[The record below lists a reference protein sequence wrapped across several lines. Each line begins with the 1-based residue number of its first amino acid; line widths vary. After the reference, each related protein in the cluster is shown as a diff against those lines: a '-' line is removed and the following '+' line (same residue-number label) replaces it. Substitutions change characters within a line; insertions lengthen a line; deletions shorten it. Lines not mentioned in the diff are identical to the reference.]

1 MPSIIPDS
9 HRDLLEK
16 PIVVTLIT
24 ITPENKPHAVAVWQ
38 KFDGEHILISIDYG
52 TRKHKNILA
61 NPNVAV
67 SVLDPT
73 NPYRYLTVNGT
84 AEAVEEGALEIL
96 DELTRSYLGKPEYF
110 GHVEPLTSKE
120 TYRGCV
126 LKITPQHIIKAG

>member
-1 MPSIIPDS
+1 MSSIIPDS

-24 ITPENKPHAVAVWQ
+24 ITPDNKPHAVAVWQ
-38 KFDGEHILISIDYG
+38 KFDGEHILISVDYG

-67 SVLDPT
+67 SVLDPQD
-73 NPYRYLTVNGT
+73 PYRYLTVNGT
-84 AEAVEEGALEIL
+84 AEAIEAGALELL
-96 DELTRSYLGKPEYF
+96 DELTRFYKGKPEYF
-110 GHVEPLTSKE
+110 GYVEAVERKE

-126 LKITPQHIIKAG
+126 LKITPQHIIKVG

>member
-1 MPSIIPDS
+1 MTSIIPNS

-24 ITPENKPHAVAVWQ
+24 ITPEGKPHAVPVWQ
-38 KFDGEHILISIDYG
+38 KFDGEHILISMDYG

-67 SVLDPT
+67 SVLDPLD
-73 NPYRYLTVNGT
+73 PYRYLTVNGT
-84 AEAVEEGALEIL
+84 AEAIDDGALELL
-96 DELTRSYLGKPEYF
+96 DELTRSYMDKPEYF
-110 GHVEPLTSKE
+110 GYAEPLEGKD

-126 LKITPQHIIKAG
+126 LKITPLRIIAG